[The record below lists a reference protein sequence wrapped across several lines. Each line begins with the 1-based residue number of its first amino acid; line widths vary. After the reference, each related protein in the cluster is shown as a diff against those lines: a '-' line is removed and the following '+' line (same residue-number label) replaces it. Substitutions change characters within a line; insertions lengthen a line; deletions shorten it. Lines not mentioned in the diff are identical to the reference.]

1 MDPETYSS
9 PRLPMDPVWILWEC
23 MWWVLCTVVTVSS
36 LFTFSFGVAPV
47 LLLLDGVRKVLLWE
61 DSFPFK
67 VGKL

>member
-1 MDPETYSS
+1 M
-9 PRLPMDPVWILWEC
+9 
-23 MWWVLCTVVTVSS
+23 LCTVVTVSS
-36 LFTFSFGVAPV
+36 LFTFSFGVAPI